1 MPAYS
6 TLTLHKLFVTMTL
19 VMNAKEFNKHLKS
32 ADSNRLAFVKLY
44 EEFYSKIVLHIA
56 LKFNHSIAQD
66 IAHDFFCK
74 IVEGKFKETNT
85 IEYPTAWIYKIC
97 DNLAINTYKKDAKY
111 VSLADFEFAD
121 HAQNIDNLLDVTSLF
136 ENLDMFERKVIYLH
150 FFEGYSLKEIAAS
163 LNIKYDNFRKK
174 YGSILK
180 KIRKY
185 NNLFPK

>member
-1 MPAYS
+1 MPAYL
-6 TLTLHKLFVTMTL
+6 TLTLHRLFVTMTL

-32 ADSNRLAFVKLY
+32 ADSNHLAFVKLY

-56 LKFNHSIAQD
+56 LKFDHSIAQD

-74 IVEGKFKETNT
+74 LVDGKFKETTT

-111 VSLADFEFAD
+111 VSLADLEFVD
-121 HAQNIDNLLDVTSLF
+121 HAQNIDDILDVTSLF
-136 ENLDMFERKVIYLH
+136 EHLDTFEKKVIYLH
-150 FFEGYSLKEIAAS
+150 FFEGYSLKEIALS
-163 LNIKYDNFRKK
+163 FNIKYDNFRKK

-180 KIRKY
+180 KIKKY